1 MPVREMSEHE
11 CLQML
16 AAQHLGYL
24 ASARNNRPYIVPVHY
39 AFEAAK
45 IYGFSMPGRKTD
57 ALKDNPHACIHVD
70 DLAHH
75 DQWRSVLIEGKY
87 TELPDTPEFHNE
99 RIYAWSLLQK
109 HDLWWEPG
117 IFKPNADGDIGA
129 HTPLFYSISV
139 DEISGRQST
148 ADETA

>member
-11 CLQML
+11 CLEML
-16 AAQHLGYL
+16 AARHMGYL
-24 ASARNNRPYIVPVHY
+24 ACARDNRPYVVPIHY

-57 ALKDNPHACIHVD
+57 SLKANPHACVHVD
-70 DLAHH
+70 DLGSQHRWH
-75 DQWRSVLIEGKY
+75 SVLIEGGY

-117 IFKPNADGDIGA
+117 MFKPAKAGNSGA
-129 HTPLFYSISV
+129 MAPLFYSISIE
-139 DEISGRQST
+139 EISGRQWT
-148 ADETA
+148 ADEAV